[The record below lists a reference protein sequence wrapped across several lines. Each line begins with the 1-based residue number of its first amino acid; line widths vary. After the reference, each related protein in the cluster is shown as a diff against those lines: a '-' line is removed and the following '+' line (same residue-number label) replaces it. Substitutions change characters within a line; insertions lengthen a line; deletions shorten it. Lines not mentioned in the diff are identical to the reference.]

1 MMTKILAVFHLDD
14 PASLKRFLLLVITA
28 LISLSSPTLQKWG
41 IQMPSDGV
49 LEMFVGL
56 VAVFLLQSGIKSA
69 AVSHGEAVAAANA
82 EVTTPEQAKLIIDAA
97 AAKKEATP

>member
-1 MMTKILAVFHLDD
+1 MVTKILAVFHLDD

-28 LISLSSPTLQKWG
+28 LISLASPTLQKWG

-49 LEMFVGL
+49 LEMLVGV

-69 AVSHGEAVAAANA
+69 AVAHGEAVAAAQA
-82 EVTTPEQAKLIIDAA
+82 EVTTPEQAKAILDAA
-97 AAKKEATP
+97 AGKVTP